1 MVQIATALLFA
12 LATGLGITVILG
24 MLRTNSEA
32 ILSALV
38 GEGAFPVAAG
48 PLTGPASKIV
58 PLRRASGRRDAPRPV
73 RVAMPVRPPLSRAA

>member
-12 LATGLGITVILG
+12 LAAGLGITVILG

-38 GEGAFPVAAG
+38 GEGAFPIVAG
-48 PLTGPASKIV
+48 PQTGPSSKIV
-58 PLRRASGRRDAPRPV
+58 PLRRATGRRDAPRPV
-73 RVAMPVRPPLSRAA
+73 RIAMPARPPLSRAA